1 MWEKVTLIAMNDAV
15 NGSIID
21 VYANSDGPNK
31 TPPTRE
37 IEDSAEPNDNSAE
50 PNRRFDVVND
60 SASWGVRMTKSPF
73 YDTPQTGFVMP

>member
-1 MWEKVTLIAMNDAV
+1 MEKGTLIAKNLAFNCSLIV
-15 NGSIID
+15 IYS
-21 VYANSDGPNK
+21 NSDGPNK